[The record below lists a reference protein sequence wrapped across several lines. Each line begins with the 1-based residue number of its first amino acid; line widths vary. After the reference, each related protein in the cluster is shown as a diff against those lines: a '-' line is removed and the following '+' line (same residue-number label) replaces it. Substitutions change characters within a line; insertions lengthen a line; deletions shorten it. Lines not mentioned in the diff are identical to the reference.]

1 MTIKINDKNYNM
13 HEMMKNNNATM
24 QIY

>member
-1 MTIKINDKNYNM
+1 M

-24 QIY
+24 QVY